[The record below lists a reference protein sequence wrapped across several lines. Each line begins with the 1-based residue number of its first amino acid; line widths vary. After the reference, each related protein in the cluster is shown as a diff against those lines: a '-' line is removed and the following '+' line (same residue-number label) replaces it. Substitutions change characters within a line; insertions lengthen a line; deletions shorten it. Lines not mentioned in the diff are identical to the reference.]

1 MRELELQ
8 LWGPRPLRELELQ
21 PLPEPWW
28 DRVLQ
33 GRRLVPPR
41 KQTRLLAVVRRA
53 LVQAVAP
60 QVLALASGTVAP
72 GLRAAGVQQVR
83 QAEIARRVAV
93 GASTRRQQALAAG
106 RQGWSVD
113 GGRHLAGVAGGRE

>member
-21 PLPEPWW
+21 PLPEPRW

-60 QVLALASGTVAP
+60 QVLALAPPTWTIDSGP
-72 GLRAAGVQQVR
+72 ISSMPSRM
-83 QAEIARRVAV
+83 
-93 GASTRRQQALAAG
+93 ASAT
-106 RQGWSVD
+106 SVS
-113 GGRHLAGVAGGRE
+113 A